1 MQYEDTIKPEPLN
14 ECEFRCGFSIAR
26 IVSPSVFDR
35 IPSKSNSLR
44 MGFIAYHSIA
54 TGTFSSV
61 EELAAADF
69 AESLNLTPPTTKS
82 G

>member
-14 ECEFRCGFSIAR
+14 EDEFRCGFSLAR
-26 IVSPSVFDR
+26 IASPSVLDR

-44 MGFIAYHSIA
+44 MGFIAYQSIA

-61 EELAAADF
+61 DELVAVDF
-69 AESLNLTPPTTKS
+69 AEQLNLTPPTTEF